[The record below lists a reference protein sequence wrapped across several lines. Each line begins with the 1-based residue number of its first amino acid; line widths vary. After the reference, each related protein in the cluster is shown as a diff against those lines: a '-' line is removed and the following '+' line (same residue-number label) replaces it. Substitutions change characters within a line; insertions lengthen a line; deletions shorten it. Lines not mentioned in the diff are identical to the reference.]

1 MGFMVFSSGRIRLS
15 DILFFYQEIMEV
27 NVTIQESKIYEDVYA
42 ITANTGKALD
52 NIDKLSLTE
61 DEMKIVQPLMK
72 ESAAE
77 LSDVISSY
85 ATLSFGEGEISIDFD
100 LPVNWKDA
108 ALTTLTQCL
117 TNYISNSICQRWF
130 AMTNR
135 DDVKYYAD
143 KVVVNATNIKKLL
156 CERKKPQR

>member
-1 MGFMVFSSGRIRLS
+1 
-15 DILFFYQEIMEV
+15 MEV

-77 LSDVISSY
+77 LSD
-85 ATLSFGEGEISIDFD
+85 
-100 LPVNWKDA
+100 
-108 ALTTLTQCL
+108 
-117 TNYISNSICQRWF
+117 
-130 AMTNR
+130 
-135 DDVKYYAD
+135 
-143 KVVVNATNIKKLL
+143 
-156 CERKKPQR
+156 PQIRN